1 MFIPSS
7 RLQSVEESKSVKLSA
22 LVAKLKAQGKN
33 IIALNV
39 GEPTFN
45 PNDAI
50 ISATQSALAEFKTRY
65 DLVPGTNELREEI
78 ALKENRKK
86 ENILISNGSKQILY
100 NLFQVIL
107 NPDDEV
113 IIPTPYWTSFPESIR
128 LASGRPVFS
137 SGEDL
142 DLDLSDIE
150 SKITPKTKAI
160 IINSPNNP
168 SGHIY
173 STESLTQL
181 ALIAQ
186 KHDLLIIS
194 DEAYDEIV
202 YDGLS
207 PFSVASISQ
216 DAYERTIQ
224 VKSFSKTYCMT
235 GFRLGYLLAKP
246 EIVQAVNKLQSHL
259 SGNNCTFAQYGALAA
274 LKMDQ
279 SCVTEMVKKME
290 GKRNLAYSLFNEL
303 FPHKKPQGAFY
314 LFPQIKNDD
323 IDFCERIL
331 KEAHVA
337 LLPGSAFGAPGYFRL
352 SYTASDEDLNTA
364 YQRIKAIL

>member
-150 SKITPKTKAI
+150 
-160 IINSPNNP
+160 
-168 SGHIY
+168 
-173 STESLTQL
+173 
-181 ALIAQ
+181 
-186 KHDLLIIS
+186 
-194 DEAYDEIV
+194 
-202 YDGLS
+202 
-207 PFSVASISQ
+207 
-216 DAYERTIQ
+216 
-224 VKSFSKTYCMT
+224 
-235 GFRLGYLLAKP
+235 
-246 EIVQAVNKLQSHL
+246 
-259 SGNNCTFAQYGALAA
+259 
-274 LKMDQ
+274 
-279 SCVTEMVKKME
+279 
-290 GKRNLAYSLFNEL
+290 
-303 FPHKKPQGAFY
+303 
-314 LFPQIKNDD
+314 
-323 IDFCERIL
+323 
-331 KEAHVA
+331 
-337 LLPGSAFGAPGYFRL
+337 
-352 SYTASDEDLNTA
+352 
-364 YQRIKAIL
+364 